1 MSQQPGWTR
10 KGLNLMQ
17 TALAMDQDLDITPV
31 HQLLDD
37 IQHEL
42 LRGDGS
48 LDGAI
53 DRLTR
58 GLERHRS
65 SLPSEVWARQA
76 QRLVAHPLTHL
87 LHQDPFTR
95 RCYTKPRGYA
105 GDARMLDY
113 IYGETDDDDSTE
125 LGKRILEAN
134 REGPAPRAVRY
145 RRDVLAAAIDEA
157 AERVDRPRILAV
169 ACGHLREARCSKA
182 LQKGQIGELVAFDQ
196 DARSLDV
203 VNRDCGRFGV
213 RTELGRVRD
222 LIVGRHAADLM
233 GFDLIYAAGLYDYL
247 RDDAARRLTRTLFD
261 MLNPGGSL
269 LVANFLPGIRD
280 RGYME
285 SFMNWH
291 LIYRTPGEIAALACD
306 VARNE
311 IARTS
316 RFEDPTHNIGFV
328 ELCRG

>member
-1 MSQQPGWTR
+1 M
-10 KGLNLMQ
+10 NNI
-17 TALAMDQDLDITPV
+17 AVAMNHDLDTNAV

-37 IQHEL
+37 IHREL
-42 LRGDGS
+42 LRSDGP
-48 LDGAI
+48 LDTTL

-58 GLERHRS
+58 GLERHRT
-65 SLPSEVWARQA
+65 SLTPDVWA
-76 QRLVAHPLTHL
+76 QRARHVVAHPLTHL

-113 IYGETDDDDSTE
+113 IYGETDDDDSTQ

-134 REGPAPRAVRY
+134 QQGPAPKAVRY
-145 RRDVLAAAIDEA
+145 RRDVLASAIDA
-157 AERVDRPRILAV
+157 VAERVDRPRILAV
-169 ACGHLREARCSKA
+169 ASGHLREARMSHT
-182 LQKGQIGELVAFDQ
+182 LQKGLVGEMVAFDQ

-203 VNRDCGRFGV
+203 VNRDFGRYGV

-222 LIVGRHAADLM
+222 LIVGRHAADLT

-247 RDDAARRLTRTLFD
+247 RDDAACRLTKTLFD
-261 MLNPGGSL
+261 MLNPGGAL
-269 LVANFLPGIRD
+269 LIANFLPGIRD

-291 LIYRTPGEIAALACD
+291 LIYRTPGEIAALAYD
-306 VARNE
+306 VPRE
-311 IARTS
+311 CIAQTS

-328 ELCRG
+328 ELSRR